1 MGKGSWLIRESRCEY
16 RDTKARVAHTVGE
29 EVLETYEYEGMGHVT
44 SGPEFMDMCAFLE
57 RVVPE

>member
-1 MGKGSWLIRESRCEY
+1 MADSKEQMRVY

-44 SGPEFMDMCAFLE
+44 SGAEFRDMCGFLE
-57 RVVPE
+57 KVVPG